1 MSEQNITLSLPLVNA
16 VMQYLDTRP
25 YAEVFQLMHAI
36 QGQAA
41 PQVQQT
47 EGNEPLPADAQPE

>member
-1 MSEQNITLSLPLVNA
+1 MSEQNITLSLPLINA
-16 VMQYLDTRP
+16 VMQYLGTRP
-25 YAEVFQLMHAI
+25 YAEVFYLMHAI

-47 EGNEPLPADAQPE
+47 EGTPDSAASAAE

>member
-1 MSEQNITLSLPLVNA
+1 MNEQNITLTLPLVNA
-16 VMQYLDTRP
+16 VMQYLGSRP

-36 QGQAA
+36 QAQAA

-47 EGNEPLPADAQPE
+47 EPSSDSAPSANE